1 VNTTRES
8 IHCTPRKF
16 AAALQ
21 NNPGQIDPVLLYTDF
36 DGGHGYGKSKEQT
49 IRDLEYKLRFVFS
62 QLGIRQPL
70 GVSVRQ

>member
-1 VNTTRES
+1 LPATLLIAGEYES
-8 IHCTPRKF
+8 RVDPLHAKKF

-49 IRDLEYKLRFVFS
+49 IRDLEYK
-62 QLGIRQPL
+62 
-70 GVSVRQ
+70 